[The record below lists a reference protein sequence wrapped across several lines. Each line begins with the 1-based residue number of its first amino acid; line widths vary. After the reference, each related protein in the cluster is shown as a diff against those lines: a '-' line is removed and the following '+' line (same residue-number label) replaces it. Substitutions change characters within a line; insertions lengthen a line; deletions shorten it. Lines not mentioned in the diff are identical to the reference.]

1 MGQSTLVAILAQVAN
16 HSPLAAMAV
25 SYVATVLLPLL
36 IEDRARME
44 LTGSNKSAVTVAELA
59 RVSRAEEGEDDDEE
73 EHDADEEEHKWL
85 TTLCRA
91 GAGAAGT
98 PGDATI
104 ASAATVAEREPL
116 PSPPREHRVG
126 ACTWLDA
133 GL

>member
-1 MGQSTLVAILAQVAN
+1 MGHNAMQIPTARGAG
-16 HSPLAAMAV
+16 AAGTPGD
-25 SYVATVLLPLL
+25 AT
-36 IEDRARME
+36 IA
-44 LTGSNKSAVTVAELA
+44 SAATVAEPEPLRGA
-59 RVSRAEEGEDDDEE
+59 RVGHNATQIPTA
-73 EHDADEEEHKWL
+73 H
-85 TTLCRA
+85 